1 MQNSFK
7 VTLHQE
13 WVVGGWIVLLQNQE
27 MAGSRI
33 GRAGGPGPALALPT
47 RGPGLRPWL
56 PRASAGPAATLPAAA
71 LVALSCARPRQ
82 GRHQPSP
89 SIRAAACAPG
99 PFGISW
105 RSADPGYDHRLVPD
119 QPASMWAHSRFW
131 DMHSQHH
138 IYQNSQAWSS
148 IRSRGTG
155 GPSLE
160 SFAQRLFVQLSDPMF
175 PSRGK

>member
-119 QPASMWAHSRFW
+119 QPASKQVCGRTAGFGTCTASSTYMYSRTQVPR
-131 DMHSQHH
+131 D
-138 IYQNSQAWSS
+138 WSS
-148 IRSRGTG
+148 LSRVF
-155 GPSLE
+155 S
-160 SFAQRLFVQLSDPMF
+160 SKACCSNVSVQ
-175 PSRGK
+175 K

>member
-131 DMHSQHH
+131 DMHSQLD
-138 IYQNSQAWSS
+138 IYEPELTS
-148 IRSRGTG
+148 G
-155 GPSLE
+155 LE
-160 SFAQRLFVQLSDPMF
+160 GLELPLWGLFLKGLLFQCFRAEVIGNM
-175 PSRGK
+175 

>member
-1 MQNSFK
+1 M
-7 VTLHQE
+7 
-13 WVVGGWIVLLQNQE
+13 LLQNQE

-33 GRAGGPGPALALPT
+33 GRAFGAGGPGGALALPT

-105 RSADPGYDHRLVPD
+105 CSADPGYDHRLVPD
-119 QPASMWAHSRFW
+119 QPASMRAHSRFW
-131 DMHSQHH
+131 DMHSQLD
-138 IYQNSQAWSS
+138 IYMNQNSDQVSRDWSS
-148 IRSRGTG
+148 
-155 GPSLE
+155 
-160 SFAQRLFVQLSDPMF
+160 LSGVFCSKAFCSNVPIGNM
-175 PSRGK
+175 

>member
-105 RSADPGYDHRLVPD
+105 RSADPGYDHRLEPD
-119 QPASMWAHSRFW
+119 RPTSKYVGAQPVLGHAQPAR
-131 DMHSQHH
+131 H
-138 IYQNSQAWSS
+138 ICIAEL
-148 IRSRGTG
+148 RS
-155 GPSLE
+155 GPEGLE
-160 SFAQRLFVQLSDPMF
+160 LPLSGLFLKGLLFQCLRAEVIGNM
-175 PSRGK
+175 